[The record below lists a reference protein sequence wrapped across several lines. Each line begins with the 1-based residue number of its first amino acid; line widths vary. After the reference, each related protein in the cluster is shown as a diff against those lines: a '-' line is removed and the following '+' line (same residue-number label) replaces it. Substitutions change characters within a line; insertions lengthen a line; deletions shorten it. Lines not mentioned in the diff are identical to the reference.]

1 MTDDME
7 SKLTDAM
14 KGQARNVEPADE
26 QAALAR
32 ITDRVNARRRRGF
45 VVLGVAAALFVLLG
59 SVLLLRRDDGSDQ
72 VRVTSDP
79 SSQSSSSTTE
89 SSSSETTTTSSTAS
103 SSTPASSSS
112 EPTTTTVAPT
122 TIPPPAPPPPHV
134 WPLSDATTYDTPEAA
149 AQSFVVEYLG
159 MTNARVGATNGNVV
173 EIFANS
179 RTSIRTLVDVA
190 DSSAGWVVVGAR
202 ADEIVVDQ
210 PQPYADPSS
219 PMTVSGTSTAFE
231 AQLGLQLRLAGST
244 TVVGEGTAMGGS
256 NGEMGP
262 FSTTMDVPPGDAPLV
277 LIVFEDDASGEQ
289 TFSKASVILLRVGSP
304 QTASDGG

>member
-59 SVLLLRRDDGSDQ
+59 SVLLLRGDDGSDQ
-72 VRVTSDP
+72 VHVTSDP
-79 SSQSSSSTTE
+79 SSQSSSSTE
-89 SSSSETTTTSSTAS
+89 SSSSEATTTSSTAS
-103 SSTPASSSS
+103 SSTSASSSS
-112 EPTTTTVAPT
+112 EPTATTVAPT

-134 WPLSDATTYDTPEAA
+134 WPLSDATTYATPEAA

-173 EIFANS
+173 EIFGNS
-179 RTSIRTLVDVA
+179 RASIRTLVDVV

-231 AQLGLQLRLAGST
+231 AQLGLQLRLAGSS

-277 LIVFEDDASGEQ
+277 LIVFEGDASGEQ
-289 TFSKASVILLRVGSP
+289 TFTKASVVLLRVGSP